1 MIIWRG
7 FGFVAVILGALGF
20 LAGTGLSSLVST
32 DGELNGAMI
41 GLGVLLGGVATF
53 ALGWYLNVINPAKK
67 SQTWVEQRRAELS
80 HAVAS
85 GRFQPAPGVV
95 PSSLAEA
102 QVQADMM
109 LDQESTAVTRRLRNI
124 HTLFW
129 IPMQWWGVVY
139 ALIGVVVA
147 ILLLAG

>member
-7 FGFVAVILGALGF
+7 FGFLAVILGALGF
-20 LAGTGLSSLVST
+20 LAGTGLSSLVSS
-32 DGELNGAMI
+32 DGEMSGPMI
-41 GLGVLLGGVATF
+41 GLGLILGGAATF

-67 SQTWVEQRRAELS
+67 SETWIGQRRAELS

-85 GRFQPAPGVV
+85 GQFQSSPGVV
-95 PSSLAEA
+95 PSSQAEA
-102 QVQADMM
+102 QVQADLM

-129 IPMQWWGVVY
+129 IPMQWWGVVF
-139 ALIGVVVA
+139 AVIGILVA
-147 ILLLAG
+147 IVLLSG